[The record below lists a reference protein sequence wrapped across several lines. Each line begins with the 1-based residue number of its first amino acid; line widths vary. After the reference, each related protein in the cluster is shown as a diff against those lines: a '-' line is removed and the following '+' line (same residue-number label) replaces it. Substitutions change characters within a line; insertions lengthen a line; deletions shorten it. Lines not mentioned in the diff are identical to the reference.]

1 MLIMLLEPWKSMHLK
16 LHSQRQVNLLSVY
29 FDIINFDHSVQVFKC
44 YLNQNFISTQKG
56 PGVPPTRGRGVFPV
70 TALMSHGCVSNAR
83 YIMIVD
89 NSDEGNIRVRPNL
102 WLCVNLFCNITHM
115 QLRMLR

>member
-1 MLIMLLEPWKSMHLK
+1 MHLK
-16 LHSQRQVNLLSVY
+16 LHSQHQVNLLSVY
-29 FDIINFDHSVQVFKC
+29 FDIINFDHFFISVQVFKC
-44 YLNQNFISTQKG
+44 YLKQNFVSNLKG

-102 WLCVNLFCNITHM
+102 WICVDLFGKTHM
-115 QLRMLR
+115 QSKMLR

>member
-16 LHSQRQVNLLSVY
+16 LHSQRQVHLLSVY
-29 FDIINFDHSVQVFKC
+29 FHIINFDKFFISFQIFKC
-44 YLNQNFISTQKG
+44 YLNQNVISPQKG

-102 WLCVNLFCNITHM
+102 WPYVD
-115 QLRMLR
+115 

>member
-1 MLIMLLEPWKSMHLK
+1 MHLK
-16 LHSQRQVNLLSVY
+16 LHSQRRVHLLI
-29 FDIINFDHSVQVFKC
+29 FNFHIINFDHYIFISVQVFKF

-89 NSDEGNIRVRPNL
+89 NSDEGNIRVIPNL
-102 WLCVNLFCNITHM
+102 WPCVNLFCNINHM
-115 QLRMLR
+115 QL

>member
-1 MLIMLLEPWKSMHLK
+1 MTSHKLALNQIVKSIHKPLTQNLRISKILLM
-16 LHSQRQVNLLSVY
+16 
-29 FDIINFDHSVQVFKC
+29 F

-89 NSDEGNIRVRPNL
+89 NSDEGNIRVRPIS
-102 WLCVNLFCNITHM
+102 WLCVNLFCNTTINHM
-115 QLRMLR
+115 QL